1 MPPLPGRKEE
11 VTISALVMGG
21 IMGVPGIVASGINER
36 VSEQDELKRLR
47 DQARRDRKLF
57 ERAALALAEI
67 DRTTGLSDEQADVL
81 AALRIR
87 VEGRERAS
95 LEDLLSAAGDVGGR
109 GPLED
114 ALSGEDEPDPDWPT
128 IREKKRDWPGLG

>member
-1 MPPLPGRKEE
+1 MPPLPGRKDE
-11 VTISALVMGG
+11 VTISALAMEG
-21 IMGVPGIVASGINER
+21 IMRVPGIVPSGINAR
-36 VSEQDELKRLR
+36 VSERDELKRLR

-67 DRTTGLSDEQADVL
+67 DRNTGLSTEQADVL

-95 LEDLLSAAGDVGGR
+95 LEDLLSAAGDAGGR
-109 GPLED
+109 RLED
-114 ALSGEDEPDPDWPT
+114 ALPGEDEPDSDWPT
-128 IREKKRDWPGLG
+128 ITEKKRDWPGPG

>member
-1 MPPLPGRKEE
+1 MPPLPGRKDE
-11 VTISALVMGG
+11 VTISALGIEG
-21 IMGVPGIVASGINER
+21 IMRVPASVPSGINGR

-67 DRTTGLSDEQADVL
+67 DRNTALSDEQADVL

-95 LEDLLSAAGDVGGR
+95 LEDLLSAAGDAGSR
-109 GPLED
+109 RRLED
-114 ALSGEDEPDPDWPT
+114 ALPGEDEPGSDWPT
-128 IREKKRDWPGLG
+128 VTEKKRDWPGLG

>member
-1 MPPLPGRKEE
+1 MPPLPGRKDE

-21 IMGVPGIVASGINER
+21 IMGVRGIGASGINAW
-36 VSEQDELKRLR
+36 VSERDELKRLR

-67 DRTTGLSDEQADVL
+67 DRNTDLSDEQADVL

-95 LEDLLSAAGDVGGR
+95 LEDLLSAAGDAGGR
-109 GPLED
+109 KPLED

-128 IREKKRDWPGLG
+128 ITEKKRDWPGLG

>member
-1 MPPLPGRKEE
+1 MPPLPGRKDE

-21 IMGVPGIVASGINER
+21 IMGVPRIDASGINAF
-36 VSEQDELKRLR
+36 VSEQDDVKRLR
-47 DQARRDRKLF
+47 DQVRRDRKLF

-67 DRTTGLSDEQADVL
+67 DRSTGLSDEQADVL

-95 LEDLLSAAGDVGGR
+95 LEDLLSAAGGAGGR
-109 GPLED
+109 RPLDD
-114 ALSGEDEPDPDWPT
+114 ALSGEDEPEPDWPT
-128 IREKKRDWPGLG
+128 ITEKKRDWPGLG

>member
-1 MPPLPGRKEE
+1 ME
-11 VTISALVMGG
+11 G
-21 IMGVPGIVASGINER
+21 IMRVPGIVPSGINAR

-67 DRTTGLSDEQADVL
+67 DRNTGLSTEQADVL

-95 LEDLLSAAGDVGGR
+95 LEDLLSAAGDAGSR
-109 GPLED
+109 RLED
-114 ALSGEDEPDPDWPT
+114 ALPGEDEPDSDWPT
-128 IREKKRDWPGLG
+128 VTEKKRDWPGLG